1 MEAMPRHQEIIPSLT
16 ILPGRPDPS
25 LINIGNIRR
34 KNTFSFLLAPPRSIE
49 FPHNSLSEQ
58 CSLSTCIRRDASLMT
73 VSAKKV
79 GGDKIGA
86 NGRLA
91 ATDTAAAAR
100 SWRMRLVQMFTRV
113 YGRIIKG

>member
-1 MEAMPRHQEIIPSLT
+1 MEAIRRHQIK
-16 ILPGRPDPS
+16 ILSFTVLPERPDPS
-25 LINIGNIRR
+25 LIHIGNIRR
-34 KNTFSFLLAPPRSIE
+34 TKTFSVLLAPPKLIE
-49 FPHNSLSEQ
+49 FPHSSLNEQ
-58 CSLSTCIRRDASLMT
+58 CSCITCIRRDASLMT

-91 ATDTAAAAR
+91 ATDTAAVAR

-113 YGRIIKG
+113 